1 MAGIRTAASAWHGP
15 QTAAKAFFYINS
27 RIGTYISPPERRY
40 VRKPKKID
48 RTMLQLLQLAQDY
61 PTYGNSIAGG
71 FSTSGSILLMVV
83 IAVAGYIVQ
92 ARLQS
97 VFQKYSQVPFPG
109 NLTGAEVAEKM
120 LRDNNIHNVKITH
133 VGGMLTDHFNPQNMT
148 VNLSDAV
155 YSSRSIAAAAV
166 ACHECGHAIQ
176 HARGYAPLAMRSALV
191 PVVNFSS
198 RIATWV
204 ILAGIVIMATTNST
218 TVCWIGIALIAMT
231 ALFSIVT
238 LPVEYNASQRA
249 LEWLESSRTLQGAQL
264 SYARE
269 SLKWAAR
276 TYLVAALSA
285 IATVIYYVS
294 LISRRD

>member
-1 MAGIRTAASAWHGP
+1 
-15 QTAAKAFFYINS
+15 
-27 RIGTYISPPERRY
+27 
-40 VRKPKKID
+40 
-48 RTMLQLLQLAQDY
+48 MLQFLQMAQNY
-61 PTYGNSIAGG
+61 YGAENG
-71 FSTSGSILLMVV
+71 FATGISSSGSILLMIV

-97 VFQKYSQVPFPG
+97 VFAKYSQVGFPG

-120 LRDNNIHNVKITH
+120 LRDNNIHNVRVTH
-133 VGGMLTDHFNPQNMT
+133 VAGALTDHFNPQNMT
-148 VNLSDAV
+148 VNLSDSV
-155 YSSRSIAAAAV
+155 YSSHSIAAAAV
-166 ACHECGHAIQ
+166 ACHECGHAVQ
-176 HARGYAPLAMRSALV
+176 HAQGYAPLAMRSALV
-191 PVVNFSS
+191 PVVSFSS

-204 ILAGIVIMATTNST
+204 IIAGIALLAATDNA
-218 TVCWIGIALIAMT
+218 TVCWIGIALIAMS

-249 LEWLESSRTLQGAQL
+249 LEWLESSRTLQGVQL

-269 SLKWAAR
+269 ALRWAAR

-285 IATVIYYVS
+285 IATVLYYVS

>member
-1 MAGIRTAASAWHGP
+1 
-15 QTAAKAFFYINS
+15 
-27 RIGTYISPPERRY
+27 
-40 VRKPKKID
+40 
-48 RTMLQLLQLAQDY
+48 MLQFLQLAQNY
-61 PTYGNSIAGG
+61 YGAENG
-71 FSTSGSILLMVV
+71 FATGISSSGSILLMID

-97 VFQKYSQVPFPG
+97 VFAKYSQVGFPG

-120 LRDNNIHNVKITH
+120 LRDNNIRNVKVTH
-133 VGGMLTDHFNPQNMT
+133 VAGALTDHFNPQNMT
-148 VNLSDAV
+148 VNLSDSV

-166 ACHECGHAIQ
+166 ACHECGHAVQ
-176 HARGYAPLAMRSALV
+176 HAQGYAPLAMRSALV
-191 PVVNFSS
+191 PIVSFSS

-204 ILAGIVIMATTNST
+204 IIAGIALLAATNNAV
-218 TVCWIGIALIAMT
+218 VCWIGIALIAMS
-231 ALFSIVT
+231 AIFSIVT

-269 SLKWAAR
+269 ALRWAAR

-285 IATVIYYVS
+285 IATVLYYVS
-294 LISRRD
+294 LISRRN

>member
-1 MAGIRTAASAWHGP
+1 
-15 QTAAKAFFYINS
+15 
-27 RIGTYISPPERRY
+27 
-40 VRKPKKID
+40 
-48 RTMLQLLQLAQDY
+48 MLQFLQMAQNY
-61 PTYGNSIAGG
+61 YGAENG
-71 FSTSGSILLMVV
+71 FATGISSSGSILLMIV

-97 VFQKYSQVPFPG
+97 VFAKYSQVGFPG

-120 LRDNNIHNVKITH
+120 LRDNNIHNVRVTH
-133 VGGMLTDHFNPQNMT
+133 VAGALTDHFNPQNMT
-148 VNLSDAV
+148 VNLSDSV

-166 ACHECGHAIQ
+166 ACHECGHAVQ
-176 HARGYAPLAMRSALV
+176 HAQGYAPLAMRSALV
-191 PVVNFSS
+191 PVVSFSS

-204 ILAGIVIMATTNST
+204 IIAGIALLAATDNA
-218 TVCWIGIALIAMT
+218 TVCWIGIALIAMS

-249 LEWLESSRTLQGAQL
+249 MEWLESSRTLQGVQL

-269 SLKWAAR
+269 ALRWAAR

-285 IATVIYYVS
+285 IATVLYYVS